1 MVEYHSFVIEI
12 NMYAYCST
20 NSFLASYPNISILY
34 LGLLGFWYLM
44 IICVILNLQCL
55 KWIATRQKRSLFFFN
70 TMRVLR
76 SLSSDTVVL
85 SLELKKQVILA
96 MRELISI
103 KVFLHLYST
112 DKSILN
118 FTAVSRVA
126 NIAVK
131 VSITLV
137 IQVDQARGGR
147 SWQTIFTKKRH
158 NQTRLI

>member
-1 MVEYHSFVIEI
+1 MEYHSFVIEI

-20 NSFLASYPNISILY
+20 NSLLASYPNISILY

-55 KWIATRQKRSLFFFN
+55 KWIATRQKLSLF
-70 TMRVLR
+70 
-76 SLSSDTVVL
+76 

>member
-1 MVEYHSFVIEI
+1 M
-12 NMYAYCST
+12 
-20 NSFLASYPNISILY
+20 
-34 LGLLGFWYLM
+34 
-44 IICVILNLQCL
+44 
-55 KWIATRQKRSLFFFN
+55 K
-70 TMRVLR
+70 VLR

-137 IQVDQARGGR
+137 IQVDQAREGR
-147 SWQTIFTKKRH
+147 S
-158 NQTRLI
+158 

>member
-1 MVEYHSFVIEI
+1 M
-12 NMYAYCST
+12 
-20 NSFLASYPNISILY
+20 
-34 LGLLGFWYLM
+34 
-44 IICVILNLQCL
+44 
-55 KWIATRQKRSLFFFN
+55 K
-70 TMRVLR
+70 VLR

-147 SWQTIFTKKRH
+147 S
-158 NQTRLI
+158 

>member
-1 MVEYHSFVIEI
+1 M
-12 NMYAYCST
+12 
-20 NSFLASYPNISILY
+20 
-34 LGLLGFWYLM
+34 
-44 IICVILNLQCL
+44 
-55 KWIATRQKRSLFFFN
+55 K
-70 TMRVLR
+70 VLR

-112 DKSILN
+112 DKSIMN

-147 SWQTIFTKKRH
+147 S
-158 NQTRLI
+158 